1 MDKNT
6 VVIAIDH
13 GWSNMKTVHET
24 FTSGIR
30 EITTEPALFENVLEK
45 DGKYYKVGSE
55 RLKVKDSK
63 VEDENYYLLSLAATA
78 KELDRLG
85 KRIANV
91 YWAVGLPLTRFGKE
105 KEAFIKYLDQNREV
119 TFKYEKKQY
128 HITIERIS
136 VYPQCFA
143 AVASQISEF
152 PAKVLVVDIGSWTV
166 DLMPIIN
173 QSPDESVCVTKNSG
187 IITCIQQI
195 NKECVRKLNSE
206 VDEYDIQQ
214 VMLNGADDLPD
225 QYKDIMREETRAM
238 DKKDMTLLIEAEHAI
253 NDMDRLLVQLTSM
266 GHSDGL
272 FNKID
277 NVYEV
282 IMNNSHEYYQKA
294 KKENNDKIESLF
306 YYIVN
311 NQELLAKDRAEILM
325 AGSVKV
331 E

>member
-85 KRIANV
+85 KRTANV

-105 KEAFIKYLDQNREV
+105 KEAFIKYLNQNREV

-166 DLMPIIN
+166 DLMPIIFVGGGATVMKRFG
-173 QSPDESVCVTKNSG
+173 QM
-187 IITCIQQI
+187 QQR
-195 NKECVRKLNSE
+195 NVRYIE
-206 VDEYDIQQ
+206 DI
-214 VMLNGADDLPD
+214 
-225 QYKDIMREETRAM
+225 RANAKGF
-238 DKKDMTLLIEAEHAI
+238 DYL
-253 NDMDRLLVQLTSM
+253 
-266 GHSDGL
+266 G
-272 FNKID
+272 KIYLERTIRR
-277 NVYEV
+277 V
-282 IMNNSHEYYQKA
+282 
-294 KKENNDKIESLF
+294 
-306 YYIVN
+306 
-311 NQELLAKDRAEILM
+311 
-325 AGSVKV
+325 G
-331 E
+331 

>member
-85 KRIANV
+85 KRTANV
-91 YWAVGLPLTRFGKE
+91 YW
-105 KEAFIKYLDQNREV
+105 EV

-214 VMLNGADDLPD
+214 VMLNGADNLPD
-225 QYKDIMREETRAM
+225 QYKDIILEELHKYCETITNYIRELGYNMDLTPIIFVGGGATVMKRFGQMQQRNVRYIEDIRANAKGF
-238 DKKDMTLLIEAEHAI
+238 DYL
-253 NDMDRLLVQLTSM
+253 
-266 GHSDGL
+266 G
-272 FNKID
+272 KIYLERTIRR
-277 NVYEV
+277 V
-282 IMNNSHEYYQKA
+282 
-294 KKENNDKIESLF
+294 
-306 YYIVN
+306 
-311 NQELLAKDRAEILM
+311 
-325 AGSVKV
+325 G
-331 E
+331 

>member
-85 KRIANV
+85 KRTANV

-195 NKECVRKLNSE
+195 NKEYIDKLSYE
-206 VDEYDIQQ
+206 EFLLLGQVD
-214 VMLNGADDLPD
+214 L
-225 QYKDIMREETRAM
+225 
-238 DKKDMTLLIEAEHAI
+238 KKRFM
-253 NDMDRLLVQLTSM
+253 DMDEAQTVEEFHEEQAKELMYAQDEKEEASNNIPYRLLHMSF
-266 GHSDGL
+266 SI
-272 FNKID
+272 F
-277 NVYEV
+277 
-282 IMNNSHEYYQKA
+282 
-294 KKENNDKIESLF
+294 
-306 YYIVN
+306 
-311 NQELLAKDRAEILM
+311 IL
-325 AGSVKV
+325 
-331 E
+331 